1 MKRITRKL
9 TLKECYTAAY
19 LLRTNALQ
27 LIIIL
32 PLILFYSISGAD
44 NDVLCAL
51 LLWLLMVFA
60 TFWGAFFGG
69 IGFSDAFNELSFG
82 VCLGLA
88 IGATL
93 SWSTTIAS
101 IMSFF
106 SLKSLPLFIIVI
118 TVVYS
123 SMQSIYWLLIT
134 LLMNDSRRGFLTQPL
149 LTSVKRMINKEKHN
163 KNSLS
168 YITTYPNINDDADG
182 GRFMTSDTNRL
193 FYHAWVDNKHK
204 AIKED
209 LLTLDQL
216 LDLFKRNKKKQY
228 YDDNKIVSNAIYC
241 QVKQMKV
248 NLGPTEEELIKENE
262 RKKADEQWAADKEL
276 LTKAKKIIDI
286 NSK

>member
-1 MKRITRKL
+1 MKKITKKL

-19 LLRTNALQ
+19 LSRTNALQ

-82 VCLGLA
+82 VYLGLA

-182 GRFMTSDTNRL
+182 GRFMTSDINRL

>member
-1 MKRITRKL
+1 
-9 TLKECYTAAY
+9 
-19 LLRTNALQ
+19 
-27 LIIIL
+27 
-32 PLILFYSISGAD
+32 
-44 NDVLCAL
+44 
-51 LLWLLMVFA
+51 
-60 TFWGAFFGG
+60 
-69 IGFSDAFNELSFG
+69 
-82 VCLGLA
+82 
-88 IGATL
+88 
-93 SWSTTIAS
+93 
-101 IMSFF
+101 
-106 SLKSLPLFIIVI
+106 
-118 TVVYS
+118 
-123 SMQSIYWLLIT
+123 
-134 LLMNDSRRGFLTQPL
+134 
-149 LTSVKRMINKEKHN
+149 MINKEKHN

-182 GRFMTSDTNRL
+182 GRFMTSDINRL